1 MAKIKLPEEMT
12 KDEILAEYL
21 NMRKLL
27 DQLAKKDLELEKKF
41 SDLQDSYNDL
51 QLRYEILDVKYKMAI
66 AAKYQAQKNKIII
79 DMPTLFDDVE
89 EEALKVAEEECEYTE
104 VDGYKK
110 RKRRP
115 KEKHISYDNLERR
128 IETLDIPEGEDI
140 CPNCGS
146 KMTLKKYEEKEELVI
161 IPEQAYVRVTRI
173 PVLECV
179 NCQSINE
186 EGKSTYVEVSHPS
199 FLFERSKCS
208 AELLAYIIDMKYS
221 AGLPLYA
228 LEKHFQKIGVTIPRQ
243 NMCNWILKSIRYLEP
258 IFNLMREDLLKLP
271 VVHADETYTQCLNEE
286 GKPAT
291 STSYMFVYH
300 SPKWTN
306 SIVLYDY
313 QDSRKGNN
321 PKEFLEGYSGY
332 LTTDAYAGYNKV
344 ENVTRTMCNVHAL
357 RKFKDAYK
365 LLDKGKGRNASPE
378 AEAIRRYQ
386 KIFELNTEAETR
398 ASVKHKDFDKRME
411 YITKI
416 RQKEIK
422 PKFEEFLSWLEGL
435 RTCGH
440 SMNEAINYVLNNREG
455 LTAFLNDGRI
465 DISNNITEQS
475 IRPFVTIRN
484 RCKFYVSTTGADV
497 SAKIYSLVIT
507 CEQNGINPYMY
518 FMHLFQV
525 MPNIDLDDKEQ
536 LRNLLPY
543 SEQLPAFTKMLS
555 KQEMKQILSE
565 QKKPNNK

>member
-1 MAKIKLPEEMT
+1 MPKIKLPEEMT
-12 KDEILAEYL
+12 KEEILDEYL
-21 NMRKLL
+21 EMRKLL

-41 SDLQDSYNDL
+41 SDLQVNYNDL
-51 QLRYEILDVKYKMAI
+51 KLQHEVLKEKYKKQI
-66 AAKYQAQKNKIII
+66 AAKYQSQKNNIIV

-104 VDGYKK
+104 VEGYKK
-110 RKRRP
+110 HKRRP
-115 KEKHISYDNLERR
+115 KEKHISYDHLERR

-146 KMTLKKYEEKEELVI
+146 KMVIKKYEEKEELVI

-179 NCQSINE
+179 NCQSLNE
-186 EGKSTYVEVSHPS
+186 EGKSTYVEIKHPS
-199 FLFERSKCS
+199 SLFNRSKCS
-208 AELLAYIIDMKYS
+208 AELLAYIMDMKYS
-221 AGLPLYA
+221 VGLPLYA
-228 LEKHFQKIGVTIPRQ
+228 LEKHFQKIGITIPRQ
-243 NMCNWILKSIRYLEP
+243 NMCNWIIISGKYLEP
-258 IFNLMREDLLKLP
+258 IYDLMKEDLLKLP

-291 STSYMFVYH
+291 STSYMFVYR
-300 SPKWTN
+300 SPKWTD

-313 QDSRKGNN
+313 QDSRRGEN
-321 PKEFLEGYSGY
+321 PKEFLKGFNGY

-344 ENVTRTMCNVHAL
+344 EDATRTMCNVHAL
-357 RKFKDAYK
+357 RKFKEAYK
-365 LLDKGKGRNASPE
+365 LLPKGKGRNASEE
-378 AEAIRRYQ
+378 AEAIARYQ

-398 ASVKHKDFDKRME
+398 AAQKYKDLDKRME
-411 YITKI
+411 YIKKM

-422 PKFEEFLSWLEGL
+422 PKFDEFLSWLEGL
-435 RTCGH
+435 NVGRN
-440 SMNEAINYVLNNREG
+440 SMNEAIHYVLNNREG
-455 LTAFLNDGRI
+455 LTEFLNDGRI

-507 CEQNGINPYMY
+507 CEQNDINPYMY
-518 FMHLFQV
+518 FMHLFKK
-525 MPNIDLDDKEQ
+525 MPDMNLNDKEQ
-536 LRNLLPY
+536 LRILLPY
-543 SEQLPAFTKMLS
+543 SKQLPSYTKVLS
-555 KQEMKQILSE
+555 KQEMKQLLSE
-565 QKKPNNK
+565 QKKSKK